1 MDTQSHSQPGGFGGV
16 FKMLSS
22 KLINTASA
30 NNFVTWI
37 SQLSIKVDKPHTKFG
52 HLLTMHS
59 IYKFKLLGLQFFFL
73 VTLVLLDVSLRKCA
87 YRNI

>member
-1 MDTQSHSQPGGFGGV
+1 MGV
-16 FKMLSS
+16 FKCCHI

-37 SQLSIKVDKPHTKFG
+37 SQLSINVDKPHTKFG

-59 IYKFKLLGLQFFFL
+59 IYKFYIVRVAVVFFSDLG
-73 VTLVLLDVSLRKCA
+73 VAGCISKKMC
-87 YRNI
+87 I